1 MTPRGWRGA
10 GQGNRTVGRTA
21 CTAAPALHTVT
32 TGGHE
37 RARLRPFKTPR
48 FTIARRHRM
57 IRRML
62 YLAAALVVLAAAFFS
77 PSIAQCA
84 FSPGESG
91 PASSQLLLPPAAP
104 SQIRVSVLKTGHTSA
119 PEIFTYAC
127 GSLFHS
133 VGINHTAVLIEHP
146 QGNVLFDSGLGRGVD
161 AQVAS
166 DMAGWAKLLFRFEK
180 DTPARNQLDAAGV
193 APPRYIAL
201 SHAHWDHA
209 SALVDF
215 PEAEVLVAGAER
227 TFMAAPTHAV
237 LPSQVSSSAIRW
249 REIAFENKPYAGFP
263 QSADI
268 FADGTA
274 VFVPLFGHTPG
285 SVGLFVTTR
294 TGKRYFFVG
303 DAVWNRAALRHAR
316 PKFWIMGA
324 IVDNDAQET
333 GVALRQIAAVMK
345 ANPDLE
351 VVPAH
356 DAQAHDELGY
366 FPSRRE

>member
-1 MTPRGWRGA
+1 MGMVSATAPVLMP
-10 GQGNRTVGRTA
+10 QVNLNIGR
-21 CTAAPALHTVT
+21 
-32 TGGHE
+32 
-37 RARLRPFKTPR
+37 
-48 FTIARRHRM
+48 
-57 IRRML
+57 
-62 YLAAALVVLAAAFFS
+62 
-77 PSIAQCA
+77 
-84 FSPGESG
+84 
-91 PASSQLLLPPAAP
+91 
-104 SQIRVSVLKTGHTSA
+104 
-119 PEIFTYAC
+119 
-127 GSLFHS
+127 
-133 VGINHTAVLIEHP
+133 
-146 QGNVLFDSGLGRGVD
+146 
-161 AQVAS
+161 
-166 DMAGWAKLLFRFEK
+166 
-180 DTPARNQLDAAGV
+180 
-193 APPRYIAL
+193 
-201 SHAHWDHA
+201 
-209 SALVDF
+209 DF

-366 FPSRRE
+366 FSLWWERVDPIVGEGTARDASKHHHSLLSVIVH